1 MRVEGKPELSR
12 RDVDRQHVKRNATN
26 HVGQL
31 M

>member
-1 MRVEGKPELSR
+1 MRVEGKPELTGEREER
-12 RDVDRQHVKRNATN
+12 RHDKRDATS